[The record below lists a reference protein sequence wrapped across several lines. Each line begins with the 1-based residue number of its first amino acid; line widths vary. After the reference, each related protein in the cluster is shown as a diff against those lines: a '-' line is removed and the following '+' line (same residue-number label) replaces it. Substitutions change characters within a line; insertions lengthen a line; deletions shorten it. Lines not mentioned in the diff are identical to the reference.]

1 MQIISDKIE
10 AERKFLA
17 DVVGD
22 MPECRKLEIFQTY
35 LIRQNNENN
44 RIRRIVEN
52 GNSLYIKTTKKAI
65 SEYERLEKEWQ
76 ITPEE
81 YDELMVLA
89 DPDKQTIH
97 KVRRCFPWD
106 NRMLELDTFITPQLP
121 HCLLEIEDV
130 AMDDIISFPPF
141 LKIIDEVTKDVSY
154 YNSIIAKQTKTR
166 VQ

>member
-35 LIRQNNENN
+35 LVRQNNENN

-76 ITPEE
+76 ITPKE
-81 YDELMVLA
+81 YDELMALA

-154 YNSIIAKQTKTR
+154 YNSNIAKQTKTR